1 MIMSS
6 DDLDSAGLGTFLSKL
21 FDEADLGTDVQ
32 AAEPQAQNAVPM
44 KEDLATIERL
54 EESVAC
60 LGEKPCHTSVRK
72 VCVSLDEP
80 TAAVDVLLDLPLHL
94 LEGLLDHERE
104 IAISGAPGGFALD
117 HQFRPGHLEVDA
129 DLEEVAL
136 LVVTVG
142 LVNDHVTA
150 CDPVVSVLQAV
161 GRFLDGALDD
171 LRMGKIVERDLEWS
185 FHCRSLVR
193 DDRDG

>member
-1 MIMSS
+1 
-6 DDLDSAGLGTFLSKL
+6 
-21 FDEADLGTDVQ
+21 
-32 AAEPQAQNAVPM
+32 
-44 KEDLATIERL
+44 
-54 EESVAC
+54 
-60 LGEKPCHTSVRK
+60 
-72 VCVSLDEP
+72 
-80 TAAVDVLLDLPLHL
+80 
-94 LEGLLDHERE
+94 
-104 IAISGAPGGFALD
+104 
-117 HQFRPGHLEVDA
+117 
-129 DLEEVAL
+129 
-136 LVVTVG
+136 VTVG